1 MALIT
6 CHECQGP
13 VSTEAV
19 ACPRCGA
26 PPRPQAAAPAA
37 PVSPRKPQADSGLA
51 WAIGGVAAI
60 VVFIVLVSSGMD
72 QGASAPGTSSP
83 AEDFRHADADTSVPV
98 PPPGPVTGWH
108 VSTGVSEMDGS
119 PTVSLSL
126 SAEGEIQGWME
137 SRTPMLYIRCRENKT
152 DVYVVTGMQANP
164 EYGLFNEA
172 SVRVRLDDRPPTRQ
186 RWGESTSGDALF
198 APRPIAFARDLARAE
213 RLSFEF
219 TPFNS
224 SPQTVHFQL
233 EGLSP
238 LLPQVADACGWSV

>member
-6 CHECQGP
+6 CHECHGP
-13 VSTEAV
+13 VSTEAA

-26 PPRPQAAAPAA
+26 PPRPHAAPPAAAVPAGK
-37 PVSPRKPQADSGLA
+37 RQEDSGLW
-51 WAIGGVAAI
+51 WAIGGVVSI

-72 QGASAPGTSSP
+72 ETATTPRTASP
-83 AEDFRHADADTSVPV
+83 AEDLAHADTAIIA
-98 PPPGPVTGWH
+98 PPPAPETRWS

-126 SAEGEIQGWME
+126 AAEGEIQGWLNSG
-137 SRTPMLYIRCRENKT
+137 SRPMLYIRCRENKT

-172 SVRVRLDDRPPTRQ
+172 SVRVRLDERAPTRQ

-213 RLSFEF
+213 RLAFEF
-219 TPFNS
+219 TPYNS
-224 SPQTVHFQL
+224 SPQTVHFRL

-238 LLPQVADACGWSV
+238 LLPQVASACGWSV